1 VTEPF
6 VDTDV
11 LIRLVTGDD
20 PQKQAE
26 AASLF
31 ERVEAGTLRLQAPD
45 TVIADA
51 VFVLSSPRLYG
62 VPREEVRAVL
72 SALVRLPGFDVQNR
86 AAVLDALDIYAST
99 KIDFGDALIV
109 ASMRLAGSLTL
120 FSYDEGFD
128 RLEGIDRQRP
138 GSL

>member
-1 VTEPF
+1 
-6 VDTDV
+6 
-11 LIRLVTGDD
+11 
-20 PQKQAE
+20 
-26 AASLF
+26 
-31 ERVEAGTLRLQAPD
+31 
-45 TVIADA
+45 